1 MALLLSKSTRWVCD
15 GGVCKK
21 GGRPFQ
27 DGLSLVGH
35 ACMSTEIRCEES
47 PESAVPVKSRLA
59 ERSSVNRSSEWD
71 FFLSASVG
79 LSLCTH

>member
-1 MALLLSKSTRWVCD
+1 MGLVLSKYTHWVCD
-15 GGVCKK
+15 GDVCEK

-35 ACMSTEIRCEES
+35 ACMSAEIRCEES
-47 PESAVPVKSRLA
+47 PESAVAVKSRLT

-71 FFLSASVG
+71 FCLSGTVG
-79 LSLCTH
+79 LSSCVH